1 MDAADADDDTRL
13 RAAADAGDPSAMTAL
28 GVRAER
34 AGEHVEAWRW
44 WRLAGFAGDEP
55 AMRHLARALR
65 RTAPAEAQLWRWHAV
80 AAGKRLAAG
89 DPPAE
94 VTGAAAGLGPLR
106 LAFGHGDRSP
116 AEAGLGCGL
125 LLVLAAVAAGV
136 AAQLYGAGVVAIV
149 AFGAAAVGA
158 VAMVV
163 SWLRVRGRRHP
174 AVWEYADGLVVRTPD
189 GTVAAVPWAEV
200 TLDRSADPPRLG
212 IPGGGLELA
221 PEAFP
226 TGEQQVLVHRIGH
239 HVDHPVPP
247 GGGPDPVVS

>member
-1 MDAADADDDTRL
+1 MDAAEDDMQL
-13 RAAADAGDPSAMTAL
+13 RAAAEAGDRSAMTAL
-28 GVRAER
+28 GARAER
-34 AGEHVEAWRW
+34 AGDDVEAWRW

-80 AAGKRLAAG
+80 AAGKRLAMG

-94 VTGAAAGLGPLR
+94 VAAAAAGLGPLR

-136 AAQLYGAGVVAIV
+136 TAQLYRADTLAIV
-149 AFGAAAVGA
+149 AFGAAAAGA
-158 VAMVV
+158 VAMVA

-174 AVWEYADGLVVRTPD
+174 GVWEYADGLVVRTPD
-189 GTVAAVPWAEV
+189 GTLTAAPWAQV
-200 TLDRSADPPRLG
+200 TLVRAADPPRLG
-212 IPGGGLELA
+212 LPGGDLQLD

-226 TGEQQVLVHRIGH
+226 ERVLGRGPGQHLDHGEM
-239 HVDHPVPP
+239 PTE
-247 GGGPDPVVS
+247 